1 MRRSQTPRSQ
11 TYQSRE
17 LGKPWSHRGEGG
29 PGELGGS
36 LRSRSRLSPPPPA
49 NELWASRW
57 PRTDL
62 SPRLTSR
69 RPVRLLTRSEL
80 PRLPPGPSPG
90 GAEPSP
96 GRGGAALGPA
106 PVAQHS
112 RQHPTTCL
120 SLPKNQWPAGLLT
133 LSNNPVGFRQRF
145 PWAPHGLTQRAA
157 SSQDRSSLSQRGCKV
172 LLHGPGGSRGD
183 SGVTSKLSH
192 SAQPGPLHPR
202 GLQSEWWKEPV
213 SG

>member
-11 TYQSRE
+11 TYRSRE
-17 LGKPWSHRGEGG
+17 LGKPWSRRGEGG

-80 PRLPPGPSPG
+80 PRLPPGPPLGVPSHPQ
-90 GAEPSP
+90 AEV
-96 GRGGAALGPA
+96 G
-106 PVAQHS
+106 
-112 RQHPTTCL
+112 
-120 SLPKNQWPAGLLT
+120 LPW
-133 LSNNPVGFRQRF
+133 
-145 PWAPHGLTQRAA
+145 
-157 SSQDRSSLSQRGCKV
+157 V
-172 LLHGPGGSRGD
+172 LLPWPSI
-183 SGVTSKLSH
+183 
-192 SAQPGPLHPR
+192 
-202 GLQSEWWKEPV
+202 PV
-213 SG
+213 SILRLA